1 MAQGPYKRIHFFK
14 GFLTTEQDWN
24 DAERYHVEKRKLHN
38 RAFHAPGILPGY
50 GDECRVTSRGRGDLS
65 IEVGS
70 GYAIDGQGNDIVL
83 HEKQIKTI
91 NPGDFK
97 LPQTIYVVL
106 RYTEDFSDFIAYKE
120 NLDFQGHRRI
130 EESAKVEFSI
140 VEPEIDHE
148 VELCRV
154 FLEKGAKRVSD
165 ARDPGNPVANE
176 IDLRFLRWAGV
187 CGTKLPPGVVRK
199 LEEALGAQKR
209 ILQHLARVK
218 KILAAQDA
226 LHAVITLEM
235 LIKTAYVDHANIWD
249 LLRTIADLEWDVVD
263 EVEGRLP
270 DLSTQKE
277 FGGFRKNVEFMLGLV
292 RERKRTDEQ
301 LENVITYQKKASE
314 SLDVLVEKVRP
325 DVIEVKTMEGAI
337 EGGTV
342 SAGPSIPG
350 GITYEEIKVRSEE
363 FTATLVVDGKE
374 WKLVDLIDVLDKAS
388 EEDHKFQI
396 KGAKDTYRTRQ
407 KLRYPDG
414 TLIEDSGIA
423 HEGGHT
429 EFVLKNLTPHQD
441 VVLIRRMDYVHGDY
455 QAEIHVNGE
464 RLPRLLECRGE
475 DKRNRWRNWP
485 YTIPAQYINTNTITV
500 KQVMLT
506 ADRDINM
513 FKYWVYQPQP
523 R

>member
-1 MAQGPYKRIHFFK
+1 
-14 GFLTTEQDWN
+14 
-24 DAERYHVEKRKLHN
+24 
-38 RAFHAPGILPGY
+38 
-50 GDECRVTSRGRGDLS
+50 
-65 IEVGS
+65 
-70 GYAIDGQGNDIVL
+70 
-83 HEKQIKTI
+83 
-91 NPGDFK
+91 
-97 LPQTIYVVL
+97 
-106 RYTEDFSDFIAYKE
+106 
-120 NLDFQGHRRI
+120 
-130 EESAKVEFSI
+130 
-140 VEPEIDHE
+140 
-148 VELCRV
+148 
-154 FLEKGAKRVSD
+154 VSD
-165 ARDPGNPVANE
+165 ARDPTNPSANE
-176 IDLRFLRWAGV
+176 IDLRYVRWAGV
-187 CGTKLPPGVVRK
+187 CGTKLPPGVMRK
-199 LEEALGAQKR
+199 LEDALGAQKK

-235 LIKTAYVDHANIWD
+235 LLRTAYVDHSNIWD

-301 LENVITYQKKASE
+301 LDNVITYQKKASE
-314 SLDVLVEKVRP
+314 SLDVLVDKVRP
-325 DVIEVKTMEGAI
+325 DVIEVKVMEGAT
-337 EGGTV
+337 EAAASVGPTV
-342 SAGPSIPG
+342 PG
-350 GITYEEIKVRSEE
+350 GITYDEVKVRSEE

-374 WKLVDLIDVLDKAS
+374 WRLVDMIDVLDKTS

-414 TLIEDSGIA
+414 TLLEDAGIA
-423 HEGGHT
+423 HEGGYS
-429 EFVLKNLTPHQD
+429 EFVVKNLTPHQD
-441 VVLIRRMDYVHGDY
+441 LVIIRRMDYVHGDF

-464 RLPRLLECRGE
+464 RLPRLLECKGE

-485 YTIPAQYINTNTITV
+485 YTIPAQYINTNTITI

-513 FKYWVYQPQP
+513 FKYWFYQPQP

>member
-1 MAQGPYKRIHFFK
+1 MAQGPYKRINFFK

-38 RAFHAPGILPGY
+38 KAFHAPGIVPGY
-50 GDECRVTSRGRGDLS
+50 GDEVRVSSRGRGDLS
-65 IEVGS
+65 IEVGG
-70 GYAIDGQGNDIVL
+70 GYAIDGQGNDIL
-83 HEKQIKTI
+83 LPEKQIKTI

-97 LPQTIYVVL
+97 LPQTIYIVL
-106 RYTEDFSDFIAYKE
+106 RYTEDFADFIAYKE

-130 EESAKVEFSI
+130 EETAKVEFSI
-140 VEPEIDHE
+140 VEPDIEHE
-148 VELCRV
+148 VELARV

-165 ARDPGNPVANE
+165 ARDPSNPAANE
-176 IDLRFLRWAGV
+176 IDLRYVRWAGV
-187 CGTKLPPGVVRK
+187 CGTKLSPGVMRK
-199 LEEALGAQKR
+199 LEEALGAQKK

-226 LHAVITLEM
+226 MHAVITLEM
-235 LIKTAYVDHANIWD
+235 LLKTAYVDHANIWD
-249 LLRTIADLEWDVVD
+249 LLRTIADLEWDVVE

-301 LENVITYQKKASE
+301 LDNVITYQKKASE
-314 SLDVLVEKVRP
+314 SLDVLVDKVRP
-325 DVIEVKTMEGAI
+325 DVIEVKVMEGAT
-337 EGGTV
+337 EAAATV
-342 SAGPSIPG
+342 GPSVPG
-350 GITYEEIKVRSEE
+350 GITYEEVKVRSEE

-374 WKLVDLIDVLDKAS
+374 WRLVDMIDVLDKTS

-414 TLIEDSGIA
+414 TLLEDAGIA
-423 HEGGHT
+423 HEGGYS
-429 EFVLKNLTPHQD
+429 EFVVKNLTPHQD
-441 VVLIRRMDYVHGDY
+441 LVIVRRMDYVHGDF

-464 RLPRLLECRGE
+464 RLPRLLECKGE

-485 YTIPAQYINTNTITV
+485 YTIPAQYINTNTITI

-513 FKYWVYQPQP
+513 FKYWFYQPQP